1 MKGDFIMAD
10 NEKTAGVPI
19 EDEALDKVAGGFDI
33 SDIKTVSTKDMNKL
47 KDKALN
53 NSTNTA
59 STNNK
64 PVSTDIPINSAN
76 PEFNNLLENINSL
89 KSGFPR

>member
-1 MKGDFIMAD
+1 MAD
-10 NEKTAGVPI
+10 NEKAAGVPI
-19 EDEALDKVAGGFDI
+19 DDEAPDKVAGGFDI
-33 SDIKTVSTKDMNKL
+33 SDIKTISTEDMNKL

-59 STNNK
+59 STDNK
-64 PVSTDIPINSAN
+64 PVSTDMPIHTSN